1 MATRD
6 QLKALAKTRLKEA
19 EALFAAGLYDGAA
32 YLSGYVVEL
41 ALKARICRILAIRD
55 YPDTGKYKQVYATH
69 DFDQLLFLAGLR
81 SKMQPNSSL
90 FLKWSIASTWTPER
104 RYSPV
109 GTFTKQDAEDVLNAI
124 RDPTDGILRWIK
136 KHW

>member
-90 FLKWSIASTWTPER
+90 FLKWSIASPWTPER

-109 GTFTKQDAEDVLNAI
+109 GTFTKQDAEDVLNVI

>member
-90 FLKWSIASTWTPER
+90 FLKWSIASPWTPER

>member
-90 FLKWSIASTWTPER
+90 FLKWSIASPWTPER

-109 GTFTKQDAEDVLNAI
+109 GTFTNQDAEDVLNAI

>member
-32 YLSGYVVEL
+32 YLSVYVVEL

-90 FLKWSIASTWTPER
+90 FLKWSIASPWTPER